1 MLTQQQIRCIENLCV
16 GTKTIQE
23 IANEIGC
30 SSRAIYSWK
39 SENEEFKAE
48 LQKRSHD
55 FETGLLDNAK
65 SLLAKTLGQSID
77 NVIKIANDYKE
88 DAETRLK
95 ANKYIID
102 KIIPDAKVVQDA
114 KEIEIPVKV
123 ENINELA
130 ARIKEKQKKKRA

>member
-1 MLTQQQIRCIENLCV
+1 M
-16 GTKTIQE
+16 
-23 IANEIGC
+23 
-30 SSRAIYSWK
+30 
-39 SENEEFKAE
+39 
-48 LQKRSHD
+48 
-55 FETGLLDNAK
+55 DNAK

-102 KIIPDAKVVQDA
+102 KIIPDAKVMQDT
-114 KEIEIPVKV
+114 KEFEMPVKV

-130 ARIKEKQKKKRA
+130 ARIKEKQKKKQA